1 MKPGVKSMILI
12 FIGLGLLLFSGFDI
26 LTNNSDDSVFE
37 HSNAE
42 SSVFFLFIGGMLI
55 LAGVMGIMKAR
66 KQR

>member
-1 MKPGVKSMILI
+1 MILI